1 MLLYIV
7 ATLVFNKDGVNIL
20 SISFRYYTDEDFLK
34 LEEFILASYAWGN
47 PSWGL
52 SRHEFCRGVH
62 VAWANVKDNWRHT
75 VGIWEE
81 DGNII
86 SAVICEGVW
95 NADGFFLFD
104 SLERQRDSG
113 LLERMFHHAETH
125 LSCFRRCTE
134 DYENKTRHLQVVIP
148 PEYDF
153 VKKMAKERGYTLSQE
168 VDRSL
173 ILPLLGKKFDVVLP
187 VGYKIADGNQTPD
200 FFLSNSHMFSFNYT
214 LPTAETGEIGF
225 HNLRKMPGYKPELDL
240 CVLDREGKPVGS
252 AIIWYNEKMP
262 YCELEPLGVV
272 WWCRRKGIAR
282 ALIYEAANRIMKMA
296 PQCRGMSGGDQ
307 SFYWD
312 LGFKVET
319 NNEIWEWSRK
329 F

>member
-1 MLLYIV
+1 MGEGEV
-7 ATLVFNKDGVNIL
+7 DIL
-20 SISFRYYTDEDFLK
+20 SISFRYYIDEDFLK
-34 LEEFILASYAWGN
+34 LEQLILASYSWGN
-47 PSWGL
+47 PPWGL

-62 VAWANVKDNWRHT
+62 SAWGNVKDNWRHT

-95 NADGFFLFD
+95 NADAFFIFD
-104 SLERQRDSG
+104 SLERQRYHQ

-125 LSCFRRCTE
+125 LSCFTK
-134 DYENKTRHLQVVIP
+134 DHENNTRHLHLVIP
-148 PEYDF
+148 PEYDL
-153 VKKMAKERGYTLSQE
+153 VKKMVKERGYALSQSAE
-168 VDRSL
+168 RSL
-173 ILPLLGKKFDVVLP
+173 ILPFSEKKFDVMLP
-187 VGYKIADGNQTPD
+187 IGYSIADGTQTPD

-225 HNLRKMPGYKPELDL
+225 HDLRKMPGYKPELDL
-240 CVLDREGKPVGS
+240 CILDAEGKPVGF
-252 AIIWYNEKMP
+252 AILWYNEKMP

-272 WWCRRKGIAR
+272 WWCRRQGIAK
-282 ALIYEAANRIMKMA
+282 ALIYEAANRVMKIA
-296 PQCRGMSGGDQ
+296 PKCRGMLGGDQ
-307 SFYWD
+307 SFYYD

-319 NNEIWEWSRK
+319 TNEIWDWSRK

>member
-1 MLLYIV
+1 M
-7 ATLVFNKDGVNIL
+7 

-34 LEEFILASYAWGN
+34 LEELILVSYEWGN
-47 PSWGL
+47 PPWGF

-62 VAWANVKDNWRHT
+62 SAWANVKDNWRHT

-81 DGNII
+81 DGKVV
-86 SAVICEGVW
+86 SAVICGGVW
-95 NADGFFLFD
+95 HGDAFFIFD
-104 SLERQRDSG
+104 SLERQKNSK

-125 LSCFRRCTE
+125 LSCFTK
-134 DYENKTRHLQVVIP
+134 DYKEETRYLHIVIP
-148 PEYDF
+148 PEYKY
-153 VKKMAKERGYTLSQE
+153 VRNMAKERGYGLSKHVE
-168 VDRSL
+168 RSL
-173 ILPLLGKKFDVVLP
+173 ILPFTGDKFDVVLP
-187 VGYKIADGNQTPD
+187 DGYTITDGNKIPD
-200 FFLSNSHMFSFNYT
+200 FFLSNTHMFSFNYT
-214 LPTAETGEIGF
+214 LPTAETGERGF
-225 HNLRKMPGYKPELDL
+225 HDLRKMPGYKPELNL
-240 CVLDREGKPVGS
+240 CILDEEGKPVGI

-296 PQCRGMSGGDQ
+296 PKCRGMLGGDQ
-307 SFYWD
+307 QFYWD

-319 NNEIWEWSRK
+319 IHEILDWSKR